1 MTSEMWAVIGS
12 ITGVAVGGAVSFIT
26 QWITLRAETRRHQ
39 ENIKEARRTERLTEI
54 INYLKLIQQ
63 AEAIA
68 VEKHD
73 RRNSA
78 PELDLRAAQVSE
90 AIWTAQRTLELL
102 CEPAVSAA
110 AHDLSGVAHRIITD
124 GSALESVVWEIRPF
138 RRTFIEA
145 SRQQIINAS
154 PPPG

>member
-26 QWITLRAETRRHQ
+26 QWITLRAETRRHR
-39 ENIKEARRTERLTEI
+39 ENINEARRTERLTETI
-54 INYLKLIQQ
+54 SYLKLIQQ

-73 RRNSA
+73 RRNSV
-78 PELDLRAAQVSE
+78 PDLDLRAAQVVE

-102 CEPAVSAA
+102 CEPEVSAA
-110 AHDLSGVAHRIITD
+110 AHDLSGVAHRIITN
-124 GSALESVVWEIRPF
+124 GSALESVVWEIRPV
-138 RRTFIEA
+138 RRAFIEA
-145 SRQQIINAS
+145 ARQQITNAS
-154 PPPG
+154 PSPG